1 MTKPISKGRF
11 APSPT
16 GPLHFG
22 SLVCA
27 VASYADI
34 KNKHGSWLVRIED
47 IDPPREIKGATHQI
61 LLQLEAHG
69 LVWDEEVLYQSNRLD
84 LYFDVVNDLQNKGL
98 AYFCDCTRARLLDLK
113 SIYDGHC
120 QSRQLG
126 PKDNS
131 VRVIIDPSLQ
141 RSIFDDVIFG
151 RQEQNLIQKVGDFVI
166 KRRDGLISYQLAV
179 TIDDSAQGITDIVR
193 GADLLNSTH
202 RQLFLQ
208 RILQLPQPK
217 YAHITVATSDDNLK
231 LSKQNFASELPYG
244 RESEN
249 LFVALNWLNQNPPN
263 DLRFLSPGKIME
275 WSVENWDRAS
285 LLPELAR
292 HAPPGFY

>member
-1 MTKPISKGRF
+1 
-11 APSPT
+11 
-16 GPLHFG
+16 
-22 SLVCA
+22 
-27 VASYADI
+27 
-34 KNKHGSWLVRIED
+34 
-47 IDPPREIKGATHQI
+47 
-61 LLQLEAHG
+61 
-69 LVWDEEVLYQSNRLD
+69 
-84 LYFDVVNDLQNKGL
+84 
-98 AYFCDCTRARLLDLK
+98 
-113 SIYDGHC
+113 
-120 QSRQLG
+120 
-126 PKDNS
+126 
-131 VRVIIDPSLQ
+131 VRVIIDPSLE
-141 RSIFDDVIFG
+141 RSIFDDAIFG

-292 HAPPGFY
+292 HAPPDFY